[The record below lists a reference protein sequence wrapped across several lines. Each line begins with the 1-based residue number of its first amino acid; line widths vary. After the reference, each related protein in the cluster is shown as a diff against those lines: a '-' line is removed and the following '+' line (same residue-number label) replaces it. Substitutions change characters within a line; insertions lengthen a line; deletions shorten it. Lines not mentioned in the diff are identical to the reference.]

1 MASRNSGHVEPGA
14 LPGSA
19 AVPSEAAD
27 RAYRRAWWSLA
38 LYPVSFA
45 AAFGIGEGIITALT
59 NDAVAAEFWRMLV
72 AVIPALLVFAI
83 PGILSVVQGRKAMR
97 LGRKDGR
104 VPAMIGAAISIGFIV
119 LNVASFFFGQTSG

>member
-1 MASRNSGHVEPGA
+1 MAGKKSGHVESGARPG
-14 LPGSA
+14 GA
-19 AVPSEAAD
+19 AVHSEAAD

-38 LYPVSFA
+38 LYPVSFG

-59 NDAVAAEFWRMLV
+59 NDTVAAEFWQILV

-83 PGILSVVQGRKAMR
+83 PGILSVIQGRKAMR

-104 VPAMIGAAISIGFIV
+104 VPAIIGAVIAVGFV
-119 LNVASFFFGQTSG
+119 MLNVASYVFGQPTG

>member
-1 MASRNSGHVEPGA
+1 MAIKKSAHQDPGA
-14 LPGSA
+14 PPGGP

-27 RAYRRAWWSLA
+27 SAYRRAWWSLA
-38 LYPVSFA
+38 LYPVSFG

-59 NDAVAAEFWRMLV
+59 NDTVTAEFWQMLV

-83 PGILSVVQGRKAMR
+83 PGILSVSQGRKAMR

-104 VPAMIGAAISIGFIV
+104 VPAMIGAGIAIGFVV
-119 LNVASFFFGQTSG
+119 LNVASYLLGQTS

>member
-1 MASRNSGHVEPGA
+1 MTSSRSGHVEPGA
-14 LPGSA
+14 PPGGA

-38 LYPVSFA
+38 LYPVSFG
-45 AAFGIGEGIITALT
+45 AAFGIGEGIITVLT
-59 NDAVAAEFWRMLV
+59 NDTVAAEFWQMLV

-83 PGILSVVQGRKAMR
+83 PGILSVIQGRMAMR

-104 VPAMIGAAISIGFIV
+104 VPGMIGVGIAVGFV
-119 LNVASFFFGQTSG
+119 MLNVASYLFGQPSG